1 MENNISYNTFIY
13 RIIYLGIFIILG
25 VFIMYIIFI
34 HSNTI
39 KQSIKKDTNVITEL
53 VFQNL
58 YTVMKSGGN
67 KEVLDDTIENLSKK
81 IPELKIDVI
90 QNPDNTSSE
99 IVKNSFI
106 TKKVELIQK
115 DLNVQFVAP
124 ILFTQECLQCHSN
137 SKANDVAGV
146 IFMEHS
152 ILDVKLSFNDILLM
166 TFVLFVII
174 ILVFFFIWFYSI
186 KRHFINPIENLI
198 SQVSNHKTHKD
209 SKTKI
214 VVSSKIREIKFLEE
228 VFNTKNTELFKSYN
242 ELRKS
247 NFTDSLTGIYNRKK
261 FDEYSNLTLNNAKRT
276 NIPFSIVMIDL
287 NKFKP
292 INDTYGHHIGDDVLI
307 LFSKTIK
314 KHIRNT
320 DYLFRLG
327 GDEFCL
333 ILNNTDSIGANNIVK
348 KLQEILLETKF
359 IKDNI
364 KININASF
372 GIAEYKVHG
381 NNIDELI
388 KVADFRMYENKKT
401 SHYDIRNEK
410 C

>member
-67 KEVLDDTIENLSKK
+67 KEVLNDTIENLSKK

-124 ILFTQECLQCHSN
+124 ILFTQECLQCHTS

-166 TFVLFVII
+166 SFVLFVII

-228 VFNTKNTELFKSYN
+228 VFNTKNRELFKSYN
-242 ELRKS
+242 ELRRS
-247 NFTDSLTGIYNRKK
+247 NFTDSLTGI
-261 FDEYSNLTLNNAKRT
+261 
-276 NIPFSIVMIDL
+276 
-287 NKFKP
+287 
-292 INDTYGHHIGDDVLI
+292 
-307 LFSKTIK
+307 
-314 KHIRNT
+314 
-320 DYLFRLG
+320 
-327 GDEFCL
+327 
-333 ILNNTDSIGANNIVK
+333 
-348 KLQEILLETKF
+348 
-359 IKDNI
+359 
-364 KININASF
+364 
-372 GIAEYKVHG
+372 
-381 NNIDELI
+381 
-388 KVADFRMYENKKT
+388 
-401 SHYDIRNEK
+401 
-410 C
+410 